1 MHYRNRRFGGNLCLA
16 AVLLLLTSVLTSCG
30 ATGPV
35 TETEIL
41 WDDWGVPHIY
51 AQTWEGLFHA
61 FGWAQMH
68 SHGDLILRLYGE
80 ARGRAAEYWGEDHLE
95 SDRYIRTMGVPGR
108 AEEWLGV
115 QAPDIH
121 AYLEAFASGMNGYA
135 EEHPDLIDD
144 EMGVVLPVVPSDV
157 LAHLQRVFH
166 LRFVGATIR
175 PTLSRLGALGSNAW
189 AIGPERSESNNAM
202 LLANPHLPWSD
213 FFTFYEAHLVAP
225 DLDAYGATLV
235 GLPILGIAFNDY
247 LGWTHTVSTMDGA
260 DLYEVFLEGEGY
272 NWPPV
277 GFGPDYVRE
286 FDSRGETLRIKQAD
300 GTLRDEVLTIRSTDH
315 GPVVAERAESVLV
328 ARIVGLDQP
337 HFVEQYWDMM
347 RATNLDEFEESL
359 RRLQNPAFNVLYADR
374 DGHIMYL
381 FGGRQPVRGEGGT
394 WGYSQGIVPGNH
406 PINLWDQTHAYTE
419 LPRLTDPDSGW
430 VQNAN
435 DPPWTSTL
443 PPELDPEDYPPYMAP
458 REMSFRAQR
467 SARMLDEDESISFDE
482 MIAYKHSTRMEL
494 ADRILDDLIP
504 AARRRGG
511 FARSAAEVLD
521 SWDRE
526 ADADSRG
533 AVLFQSWAREV
544 GLGPETF
551 ATPWD
556 EENPRTTPDGLG
568 DPRGAV
574 AALEEAARQVEE
586 AYGALDV
593 PWGDVY
599 RLQYAGRDLPA
610 NGGPG
615 ALGVFR
621 VLGFAPDG
629 DAYRATRGD
638 TYVAAIEFSD
648 PVQARVLLSYGN
660 ATQPHSPH
668 RGDQLELFANKE
680 LRQAWRTRAEVESN
694 LESSE
699 TIQFRSPRR

>member
-1 MHYRNRRFGGNLCLA
+1 MRYRNRRVGGNPRLA
-16 AVLLLLTSVLTSCG
+16 AVLLLLTFVLISCG
-30 ATGPV
+30 AMGPV

-41 WDDWGVPHIY
+41 WDNWGVPHIY
-51 AQTWEGLFHA
+51 AETWEGLFHA

-68 SHGDLILRLYGE
+68 SHGDLILQLYGE
-80 ARGRAAEYWGEDHLE
+80 ARGRAAEYWGEDYLE

-108 AEEWLGV
+108 AEEWLEV
-115 QAPDIH
+115 QNPGIR
-121 AYLEAFASGMNGYA
+121 AYLEAFALGMNEYA

-144 EMGVVLPVVPSDV
+144 QMEVVLPVGPSDV
-157 LAHLQRVFH
+157 LSHLQRVIH
-166 LRFVGATIR
+166 LEFVGQSIR
-175 PTLSRLGALGSNAW
+175 PTLRRLGAMGSNAW
-189 AIGPERSESNNAM
+189 AVGPEKSESGNAM
-202 LLANPHLPWSD
+202 LLANPHLPWSG
-213 FFTFYEAHLVAP
+213 FFTLYEAQLVAP
-225 DLDAYGATLV
+225 ELNAYGVALL
-235 GLPILGIAFNDY
+235 GMPMLGIAFNDH
-247 LGWTHTVSTMDGA
+247 LGWTHTNNTMDGA
-260 DLYEVFLEGEGY
+260 DLYEVFLRDEGY

-277 GFGPDYVRE
+277 GEGADYVRE
-286 FDSRGETLRIKQAD
+286 FDMRTETLRVKQAD
-300 GTLRDEVLTIRSTDH
+300 GTLRDEQLTIRSTDH
-315 GPVVAERAESVLV
+315 GPVIAEREESVLI
-328 ARIVGLDQP
+328 ARLVGLDQP
-337 HFVEQYWDMM
+337 DFFEQYWDMV
-347 RATNLDEFEESL
+347 RATSFEEFEDSV
-359 RRLQNPAFNVLYADR
+359 RRLQNPYFNMIYADG
-374 DGHIMYL
+374 DGRIMYL
-381 FGGRQPVRGEGGT
+381 FGGRTPVRQADT
-394 WGYSQGIVPGNH
+394 PWAFWQGLIPGNH
-406 PINLWDQTHAYTE
+406 PATLWDRTHTYTE
-419 LPRLTDPDSGW
+419 LPRVIDPDSGW

-458 REMSFRAQR
+458 RGMSFRAQR

-511 FARSAAEVLD
+511 LARSAAEVLD

-533 AVLFQSWAREV
+533 AVLFQSWTREV
-544 GLGPETF
+544 GLDPESF

-629 DAYRATRGD
+629 DGYRATRGD